1 MKPDLV
7 FHPTVV
13 TPTAR
18 AALKAQTPLVIWF
31 TGLSGAGKSTI
42 ANGLEQALLTKGR
55 HTFLLDG
62 DNVRLGLCRDLGF
75 SDKDREENIRRIA
88 EVSKLFLDSGLITI
102 ASFISPFRQDRKIAR
117 DIIGAE
123 SFIEVFI
130 DAPLLECEKR
140 DPKGLYKKARAGS
153 IKNFTGI
160 DSIYE
165 QPLSPEV
172 HIDTFKNDV
181 EQSVRIILDYLEQR
195 ASQ

>member
-1 MKPDLV
+1 MNTDLV
-7 FHPTVV
+7 FHPTAV
-13 TPTAR
+13 TPSVR
-18 AALKAQTPLVIWF
+18 AAAKAQTPIVIWF

-42 ANGLEQALLTKGR
+42 ANGLEQALLGKGR

-75 SDKDREENIRRIA
+75 SDQDREENIRRIA

-102 ASFISPFRQDRKIAR
+102 ASFISPFRQDRSIAR
-117 DIIGAE
+117 DIIGRD

-140 DPKGLYKKARAGS
+140 DPKGLYKKARAGF

-160 DSIYE
+160 DSLYE
-165 QPLSPEV
+165 EPLSPDI
-172 HIDTFKNDV
+172 HIDTFKNNI
-181 EQSVRIILDYLEQR
+181 EQSVQIIMEHLEQR
-195 ASQ
+195 ALR